1 MTQNFQ
7 LLLIR
12 HAETDFAGTFC
23 GQSDP
28 PVNAR
33 GHAQISALLASL
45 QPHKISVVYSSDLQ
59 RATTTGQSIAAS
71 FKTLLQITS
80 DLREIGFG
88 AWENLTWAQIQRQDH
103 AYAERWAAKFPKLPA
118 PNGEDF
124 AAFEHRTLTMFD
136 SIAAARQNAAVVTH
150 AGVLSVILTRRCG
163 LSDEQAWL
171 QTKTYCGVFIYPG
184 GASGL

>member
-1 MTQNFQ
+1 MTRNFK

-33 GHAQISALLASL
+33 GHAQIDALLTSL
-45 QPHKISVVYSSDLQ
+45 QSHKIRVVYSSDLQ
-59 RATTTGQSIAAS
+59 RATTTAQSIATFLKAP
-71 FKTLLQITS
+71 LQITS
-80 DLREIGFG
+80 ELREIAFG
-88 AWENLTWAQIQRQDH
+88 DWENLTWKQTQKQDP
-103 AYAERWAAKFPKLPA
+103 AYAERWAAEFPKLPA

-124 AAFEHRTLTMFD
+124 ATFERRTLSKFD
-136 SIAAARQNAAVVTH
+136 SIAASQQNAAVVTH
-150 AGVLSVILTRRCG
+150 AGVLRLILTRRCG

-171 QTKTYCGVFIYPG
+171 QTKTYCGVFIYPE